1 MALVATDVIVVRN
14 AVRPSQ
20 MQGSSCNQ
28 IHQWLSM
35 VRPQHPQ
42 LLLHME
48 TCRVKYVGPLGQL
61 FIISRQWQDS
71 SCSACLP
78 ALMNFGQCC
87 SLSSKA
93 ILMLCHTVV
102 RTKLRR
108 SCYLVCCLSPGS
120 PCSLRTNCWQSQS
133 CKVASCQTSETQ
145 SQIKR
150 MPSECPVLA
159 TFHYIL

>member
-1 MALVATDVIVVRN
+1 MALAATDVIVVRN

-102 RTKLRR
+102 RTKTPPFMLPGM
-108 SCYLVCCLSPGS
+108 LSQPRQ
-120 PCSLRTNCWQSQS
+120 PMLLADQLLAEPKLQSRLLS
-133 CKVASCQTSETQ
+133 D
-145 SQIKR
+145 
-150 MPSECPVLA
+150 
-159 TFHYIL
+159 